1 MTSRLSSLLQAS
13 PKPLIS
19 GRYSHNFPGTCA
31 ENHQCASAKLFA
43 DAEQEEA
50 EARNSTGKPSISQI
64 PQLQSQDENWTGDE
78 SIRDAVLRM
87 LVDKYKPMR
96 AGPLKTAE
104 TKLREAPP
112 KVYTE
117 AYRVDS
123 VERSAQ
129 TWQEI
134 ANKPLLPSVEGH
146 KPWHTTYKV
155 PSHTSASIKFGNLA
169 PASESAPGVV
179 DKGIKKTER
188 VLAKRKEQAERLTR
202 ARESTLDY
210 RLGLKNGDRQ
220 LAARANPVS
229 MKGWQALVEDKIQV
243 GFVARC

>member
-1 MTSRLSSLLQAS
+1 MTGRLSSLLAS

-96 AGPLKTAE
+96 GPLRTAE

-117 AYRVDS
+117 AYRIDS

-179 DKGIKKTER
+179 DKGTKKTER
-188 VLAKRKEQAERLTR
+188 VLAKRKEHWITAW
-202 ARESTLDY
+202 A
-210 RLGLKNGDRQ
+210 
-220 LAARANPVS
+220 
-229 MKGWQALVEDKIQV
+229 
-243 GFVARC
+243 